1 MAFKM
6 NRSIIKGTA
15 NHKASI
21 AKAKQSIVAQT
32 RTKADPSLT
41 WAGEQLGK
49 SYVPEAIDY
58 TIDSPEIKV
67 PEKKELTEEEKAAL
81 AAKKAKKAEEKAT
94 KKADKKAKKN
104 AAEKYGVRKKDLIKN
119 NDGNW
124 VTKGMYLQEKK
135 EKDRVHSAQ
144 KEFAERVEKEGPIDV
159 DWSLTGRD
167 FLNQSKSST
176 ASSESESESEK
187 ESVFV
192 PQEFKSN
199 IAGDKFRYRY
209 IGPTDATGKPD
220 IEGSFDGL
228 EFMDPNRPGKWITAG
243 KTKEGTWK
251 GYNTIQELYKK
262 RRDADELFDSPVNKK
277 SPYKN
282 GKSPAEMRDDR
293 IYRHAVKSGPVRKNM
308 IKGGYIPPNER

>member
-21 AKAKQSIVAQT
+21 AKAKQPVVAQT

-81 AAKKAKKAEEKAT
+81 AAEKAVKET
-94 KKADKKAKKN
+94 AAK
-104 AAEKYGVRKKDLIKN
+104 EYGVRKKDLRKN
-119 NDGNW
+119 DDGDW
-124 VTKGMYLQEKK
+124 VPSKRLIRKMIDAYSADSYEKK
-135 EKDRVHSAQ
+135 ETPRSKKAQ
-144 KEFAERVEKEGPIDV
+144 KEFEERVEKEGPIDV

-167 FLNQSKSST
+167 FLNQSKSSM
-176 ASSESESESEK
+176 ASSESEGESEK

-209 IGPTDATGKPD
+209 IGPTDVTGKPD
-220 IEGSFDGL
+220 IEGSFAGL